1 MSDDEYSSDS
11 TDGGV
16 EEEKTPI
23 SLEYKKTKLFQSAT
37 TEPQQKQHA
46 NVGKLNKWEPVSTRY
61 FLFHMKFGVRLVIY
75 YQIYAD

>member
-11 TDGGV
+11 TDAGV

-23 SLEYKKTKLFQSAT
+23 SLEYKKSKLFKSAST
-37 TEPQQKQHA
+37 DAQQKQQV

-61 FLFHMKFGVRLVIY
+61 VC
-75 YQIYAD
+75 